1 MDDGSDEIASNVNTV
16 SHGNI
21 NCHSTKDFE
30 DFFDIIDDDS
40 DQLEFTTEELN
51 QFFLSGHLK
60 SIVYEDETIDDE
72 NLDDDDDKNFTE
84 LVEDNEVILSQKFS
98 QLSTKTE
105 EVEKSSTTKK
115 RRRSSP
121 TYNPDVSPKR
131 STMMKNH
138 DNMDVVMMNDEHQ
151 MPMYLLTTY
160 RLFMLM
166 AKAITNVVNSITID
180 DIQQV
185 AHLMHQ
191 IAAVEVDKEI
201 MMTYLHSM
209 KGTLKEPELDLI
221 EVDRRFIPMQV
232 KSLMLTQHKV
242 AIINSNETTSAT
254 TTDLNTEDHLVIC
267 ENLAHQRLQEINQQ
281 LEANQKQLEE
291 KQNSLV
297 GFTATIKQTIESYV
311 EKY

>member
-84 LVEDNEVILSQKFS
+84 PVEDNEVILSQKFS

-138 DNMDVVMMNDEHQ
+138 DKFG
-151 MPMYLLTTY
+151 LLN
-160 RLFMLM
+160 
-166 AKAITNVVNSITID
+166 IT
-180 DIQQV
+180 
-185 AHLMHQ
+185 
-191 IAAVEVDKEI
+191 
-201 MMTYLHSM
+201 
-209 KGTLKEPELDLI
+209 
-221 EVDRRFIPMQV
+221 
-232 KSLMLTQHKV
+232 
-242 AIINSNETTSAT
+242 
-254 TTDLNTEDHLVIC
+254 
-267 ENLAHQRLQEINQQ
+267 
-281 LEANQKQLEE
+281 
-291 KQNSLV
+291 KQNLSL
-297 GFTATIKQTIESYV
+297 
-311 EKY
+311 